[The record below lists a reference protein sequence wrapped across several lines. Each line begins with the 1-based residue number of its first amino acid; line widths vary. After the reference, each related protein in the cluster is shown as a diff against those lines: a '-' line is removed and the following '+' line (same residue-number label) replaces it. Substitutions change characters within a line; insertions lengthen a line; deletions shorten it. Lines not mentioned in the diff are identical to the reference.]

1 MVPQVGV
8 VVATDGP
15 WVVAAA
21 PLSLFG
27 FSPSSPDG
35 PLPLPL
41 CEITSFKFL
50 GKDISWRV
58 YKIIKMYVSVHFLRT
73 QNHC

>member
-15 WVVAAA
+15 GVVAAA
-21 PLSLFG
+21 PLGSLL
-27 FSPSSPDG
+27 PALMD

-58 YKIIKMYVSVHFLRT
+58 YKIYVSVHFLRT
-73 QNHC
+73 QNQQCS